1 MTMTHKVPSKIKITQ
16 LFLHFYSHE
25 MHLEKKIIYNSII
38 FFLMIMDIRDSKNL
52 TLLKK
57 QSKDLYYLKTSKK

>member
-1 MTMTHKVPSKIKITQ
+1 
-16 LFLHFYSHE
+16 
-25 MHLEKKIIYNSII
+25 
-38 FFLMIMDIRDSKNL
+38 MIMDIRDSKNL